1 MARKTNYS
9 FEKRRKEID
18 KKKKK
23 DAKLQRKLE
32 KKIEGEGPPIAEF
45 DNGLDPLPEAV
56 DDEDS
61 DDEDSDD
68 EDSDD
73 E

>member
-23 DAKLQRKLE
+23 EAKALRKLE
-32 KKIEGEGPPIAEF
+32 KKDAGSGPPIAEY
-45 DNGLDPLPEAV
+45 DNGLDPMPEV
-56 DDEDS
+56 ESDEDS
-61 DDEDSDD
+61 DEQETDD
-68 EDSDD
+68 
-73 E
+73 